1 MILDYLKLAQYKQ
14 FSYSDI
20 GIDLEHIELGSSIF
34 KSQIVAEV
42 EPTNIDNVNNNMN
55 LILHTQNIR

>member
-20 GIDLEHIELGSSIF
+20 GIDLEHIELGSGIF
-34 KSQIVAEV
+34 NSQIGAEV
-42 EPTNIDNVNNNMN
+42 EPADIDNVNNDMN
-55 LILHTQNIR
+55 LILHIQNIR